1 MERQRGPNAQYSR
14 REYVEVVG
22 ILDSVNNNELED
34 KVLTVF
40 HKIGYEL
47 FPLDLEAC
55 H

>member
-22 ILDSVNNNELED
+22 ILDSVNNNELAD
-34 KVLTVF
+34 KVLTV

-47 FPLDLEAC
+47 FPIDLEAC